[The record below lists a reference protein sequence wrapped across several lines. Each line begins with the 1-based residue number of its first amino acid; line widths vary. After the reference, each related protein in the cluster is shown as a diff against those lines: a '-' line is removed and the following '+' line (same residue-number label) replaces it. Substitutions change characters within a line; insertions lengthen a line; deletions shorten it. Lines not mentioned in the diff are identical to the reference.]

1 VYSEAEMCMEF
12 LCMCKYIY
20 IYIYIYIYGGPN
32 LCICT
37 IGDVSIIYKNL
48 NLCDDQMMYMYI
60 PYKYKNTYVV
70 KHVNMCEYS

>member
-12 LCMCKYIY
+12 LCMCVCVYIY
-20 IYIYIYIYGGPN
+20 RGPN

-37 IGDVSIIYKNL
+37 IYDVSIIYKNM

-60 PYKYKNTYVV
+60 PHKYKNTYVV
-70 KHVNMCEYS
+70 KHMYMCEYS